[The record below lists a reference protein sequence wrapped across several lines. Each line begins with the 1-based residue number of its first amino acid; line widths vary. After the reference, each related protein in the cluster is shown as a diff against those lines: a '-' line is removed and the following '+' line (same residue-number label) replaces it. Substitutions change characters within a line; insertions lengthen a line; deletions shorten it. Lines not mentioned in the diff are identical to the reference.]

1 MRTWAGGGGT
11 VAAEGLGS
19 SALELGS
26 PAGIFLSPSG
36 DLYVADP
43 DNDVVIRISGATVH
57 IVAGTPLSAGFSPD
71 GTPATSARLDHPSGV
86 AVNSAGDVY
95 IADTN
100 NGVIR
105 VVNNADGNLYTVA
118 GGGSDVTAMN
128 VPATSASLLEPSG
141 LALDA
146 AGRLYICDTIRDR
159 VRRYDPSTGLIATI
173 AGDGSAPG
181 APTATAG
188 DGGPATAAQLA
199 APLNLWVS
207 PSGYPIYIADSNDN
221 RIRKVDSNGI
231 ITTVAGTGAIPGSLG
246 DGGAANSA
254 CLNDP
259 TGVAVD
265 GWGNLYVADQWDY
278 RVRKI
283 RPDGTIWTVAGNGN
297 NGFYQ
302 DDLPVSNPDV
312 WLSSANGMAVDAQ
325 GRLYLT
331 GSGRIRCVPAHP

>member
-1 MRTWAGGGGT
+1 
-11 VAAEGLGS
+11 
-19 SALELGS
+19 
-26 PAGIFLSPSG
+26 
-36 DLYVADP
+36 
-43 DNDVVIRISGATVH
+43 
-57 IVAGTPLSAGFSPD
+57 
-71 GTPATSARLDHPSGV
+71 
-86 AVNSAGDVY
+86 
-95 IADTN
+95 
-100 NGVIR
+100 
-105 VVNNADGNLYTVA
+105 VA

-188 DGGPATAAQLA
+188 DGGPATSAQLA
-199 APLNLWVS
+199 SPLNLWVS

-259 TGVAVD
+259 TGVAAD

-302 DDLPVSNPDV
+302 DDLPVSNPNV
-312 WLSSANGMAVDAQ
+312 WLSSANGMAVDVQ